1 VIVAGEQIPEAWV
14 GELIK
19 LRYCNGDG
27 RGSVGCKLEAVNDR
41 GIVAR
46 INDDDVLVTR
56 FYPWNAVLHIQ
67 LGGDERAPIQGEG
80 FSF

>member
-1 VIVAGEQIPEAWV
+1 
-14 GELIK
+14 
-19 LRYCNGDG
+19 
-27 RGSVGCKLEAVNDR
+27 
-41 GIVAR
+41 
-46 INDDDVLVTR
+46 LVTR